1 MLLMSNMSAMDYSMV
16 GEAMRNSVPWVTTA
30 GIDFKEI
37 TATRA
42 VAALPDVEGQ
52 RNHVGGPHAAV
63 TFGLAETASGAVLLA
78 AFADQLGRAVPLVA
92 RSTVEY
98 RKLAL
103 GDLTAEA
110 VLGRPAEEVVAELD
124 AGRRPEFPVHV
135 TVRNAEGATTTKVTV
150 TWTLRP
156 NRT

>member
-1 MLLMSNMSAMDYSMV
+1 MDYSKV
-16 GEAMRNSVPWVTTA
+16 GETMKSTVPWVGTA

-42 VAALPDVEGQ
+42 VAVLPDVEAQ

-63 TFGLAETASGAVLLA
+63 TFGLAETASGAILLA
-78 AFADQLGRAVPLVA
+78 AFAAQLARATPLVA
-92 RSTVEY
+92 RSAIEY
-98 RKLAL
+98 KKLAV

-124 AGRRPEFPVHV
+124 AGQRPEFPVHV
-135 TVRNAEGATTTKVTV
+135 TVRNAEGVTTAEVTV